1 MGGREALLRHLDSDY
16 TEPVRDP
23 VWKHIYLHPALAT
36 LVESE
41 PFLKLAGIKQLGP
54 AYLLYPGATHTRYGH
69 SLGVFQLARRMAGA
83 LLKAPEGGEEFSSMV
98 TIEGLKSF
106 LAAALLHDL
115 GHFPFAH
122 SLKELPL
129 KAHEA
134 LTAELIQTQPV
145 RTALGEYGA
154 DPYMTAAIVD
164 EDLPSRNDAQVAF
177 FRRVL
182 SGVLDPDK
190 LDYLNRDAYFCGI
203 PYGVQD
209 IDFVI
214 SRIRPVLGKSD
225 GDGRRNWSVAID
237 SKGIPAVEN
246 VLFSKYLM
254 YRAVYWHRTVRA
266 ATSMIKK
273 AVVGALAEG
282 AVRPEDLYGRDDDG
296 FVRFAAASSYGPFG
310 LVARVMERRLFTPI
324 LEVAFDPANPVHTSL
339 VSIGSR
345 SAAEVS
351 AARRLSKTAGIR
363 LSPEDVIVDIPE
375 PVSFESDMF
384 VSDEDRP
391 FNESSTVFKRPVIDG
406 FTDSLRTIRVFSA
419 RPLDRASVP
428 PLAELV

>member
-23 VWKHIYLHPALAT
+23 VWKHIYLHPALAA
-36 LVESE
+36 LVESG
-41 PFLKLAGIKQLGP
+41 PLLKLAGIRQLGP

-83 LLKAPEGGEEFSSMV
+83 LLKAPEGGEELSSMV
-98 TIEGLKSF
+98 SVEGLKSF

-164 EDLPSRNDAQVAF
+164 EDLPSRNDGQIAF

-225 GDGRRNWSVAID
+225 GDGGRTWGVAID

-282 AVRPEDLYGRDDDG
+282 VVRPEDLYGKDDDG
-296 FVRFAAASSYGPFG
+296 FVRLAAASSYGPFG
-310 LVARVMERRLFTPI
+310 LVARVMERRLFAPI
-324 LEVAFDPANPVHTSL
+324 LEVAFDPADPVHTSL

-351 AARRLSKTAGIR
+351 AARRLSQAAGTR
-363 LSPEDVIVDIPE
+363 LSPEEVIVDIPE

-384 VSDEDRP
+384 VSDEGRP

-406 FTDSLRTIRVFSA
+406 FTGSLRTIRVFTA